1 MALVDS
7 HPPNPWGYAALGAA
21 GVLPLLF
28 GGDDGGE
35 QKSLNALQQSTDRAL
50 QIGKSATANAEDLF
64 GPIAQY
70 LKDVTG
76 GDQQALR
83 QATFPERRRVIDQ
96 YATAKKAIGEFS
108 PRGGGQAAAMSELQ
122 GKEAGDLAQIGFQ
135 ARQQGVGQA
144 ADLSSQLRS
153 LGLSAEQ
160 LASGNMTQILNAMQ
174 QRNANKAQGLSG
186 LGSALGTLAG
196 FLLF

>member
-1 MALVDS
+1 
-7 HPPNPWGYAALGAA
+7 
-21 GVLPLLF
+21 
-28 GGDDGGE
+28 
-35 QKSLNALQQSTDRAL
+35 
-50 QIGKSATANAEDLF
+50 
-64 GPIAQY
+64 
-70 LKDVTG
+70 
-76 GDQQALR
+76 
-83 QATFPERRRVIDQ
+83 
-96 YATAKKAIGEFS
+96 
-108 PRGGGQAAAMSELQ
+108 MSELQ